1 MTFYLLD
8 WANLLLRWLHVIT
21 AIAWIGTSFHFV
33 LTDDRLYKPT
43 DPDSL
48 AKGVDGESWAVHGG
62 GFYHFNKYRVAPKLL
77 PDDLHWSYWESYS
90 TWLSGFAL
98 LTVLYFF
105 NASSFL
111 VDPRVH
117 AWSGGEAIVGALAYL
132 VIGWIVYD
140 GICRLVGRDAQG
152 NVGGDAKVGALV
164 FLYVCVAAWVACH
177 LFAGRAAFLLTGAM
191 LATMMSAN
199 VAMVI
204 IPGQRKVVAA
214 LRAGA
219 TPDPN
224 FGKRGKQ
231 RSVHNTYVTLPVI
244 VAMISNHYGQLTQ
257 GRWNWVA
264 LILLMTAGAVIRLFF
279 VLRHKAPARWE
290 LVPVALV
297 LIAAV
302 AWIDV
307 PDTTEPSDAAST
319 SSPVATS
326 TGSPVPFEQVHTIIA
341 TRCVMCHNAVVANK
355 NVRLDTAENIVLHA
369 RDIHQQAV
377 ILRAMPLNN
386 ATGITDEERGIL
398 GRWVAEGAK
407 GPP

>member
-1 MTFYLLD
+1 MEAASIDPYLLD

-21 AIAWIGTSFHFV
+21 AVAWIGTSFHFV

-77 PDDLHWSYWESYS
+77 PDHLHWSYWESYA

-98 LTVLYFF
+98 LTVLYFV

-111 VDPRVH
+111 VDPRVFD
-117 AWSGGEAIVGALAYL
+117 WSPAAAIGGALAYL

-140 GICRLVGRDAQG
+140 AICRLVGRDRDG
-152 NVGGDAKVGALV
+152 NVGGDLKVGIGV
-164 FLYVCVAAWVACH
+164 FVYVCVAAWVACH

-214 LRAGA
+214 LRAGQA
-219 TPDPN
+219 PDAN
-224 FGKRGKQ
+224 HGKRGKQ

-244 VAMISNHYGQLTQ
+244 VAMLSNHYGTITQ
-257 GRWNWVA
+257 GRWNWLA
-264 LILLMTAGAVIRLFF
+264 LILLMSAGAVIRLFF
-279 VLRHKAPARWE
+279 VLRHKNVSRWE
-290 LVPVALV
+290 LVPVALL
-297 LIAAV
+297 LIAAT
-302 AWIDV
+302 AWLGAPARDSGPAAAI
-307 PDTTEPSDAAST
+307 EPASFAR
-319 SSPVATS
+319 VQA
-326 TGSPVPFEQVHTIIA
+326 IIEA
-341 TRCVMCHNAVVANK
+341 RCVMCHNAVLASK
-355 NVRLDTAENIVLHA
+355 NVRLDSPEAIVAHA
-369 RDIHQQAV
+369 RDIEQQAV
-377 ILRAMPLNN
+377 ILKIMPMNN
-386 ATGITDEERGIL
+386 ATGITEAERDAL
-398 GRWVAEGAK
+398 GRWVRAGA
-407 GPP
+407 PRS

>member
-1 MTFYLLD
+1 METYLLE

-43 DPDSL
+43 DPDLL

-62 GFYHFNKYRVAPKLL
+62 GFYHFNKYKVAPRHL
-77 PDDLHWSYWESYS
+77 PDHLHWSYWEAYA
-90 TWLSGFAL
+90 TWASGFAL

-105 NASSFL
+105 NASTFL

-117 AWSGGEAIVGALAYL
+117 DWSPAAAITGAVAYL

-140 GICRLVGRDAQG
+140 GICRLVGRDNEG
-152 NVGGDAKVGALV
+152 NVGGDLKVGVLV
-164 FLYVCVAAWVACH
+164 FVYACVAAWVACH

-214 LRAGA
+214 LRAGQM
-219 TPDPN
+219 PDAN
-224 FGKRGKQ
+224 HGRRGKQ

-244 VAMISNHYGQLTQ
+244 VAMISNHYGTITQ
-257 GRWNWVA
+257 GPWNWLA

-279 VLRHKAPARWE
+279 VLRHKGPSRWE
-290 LVPVALV
+290 LVPIALL
-297 LIAAV
+297 LIAAT
-302 AWIDV
+302 AWIGA
-307 PDTTEPSDAAST
+307 PASAPLAT
-319 SSPVATS
+319 ATPVSFA
-326 TGSPVPFEQVHTIIA
+326 QVREIVQA
-341 TRCVMCHNAVVANK
+341 RCVMCHNAEVANK
-355 NVRLDTAENIVLHA
+355 NVRLDTPDDIVQHA
-369 RDIHQQAV
+369 RDIEQQAV
-377 ILRAMPLNN
+377 ILKVMPFNN
-386 ATGITDEERGIL
+386 ATAITDEERALL
-398 GRWVAEGAK
+398 GRWVEAGAK
-407 GPP
+407 PP